1 MKAFLFFVFLISHI
15 LEQAKFG
22 VGYNLRMIRSSAAC
36 CSDSAIADLVLHHV
50 PQAQV
55 PLSFPHAGAR
65 GGGGLTFQLPLSNK
79 GEFAQLFHELET
91 RLEELHIGNYG
102 ISMTTMEDVF
112 LRLSNKD
119 HHDLYRSVGS
129 SSCMLPCN
137 NQQQQE
143 EMMPFSLIE
152 TQAPPPSFDSE
163 SHASITSSSQN
174 PSSHATAVH
183 FKSHQEQDHGLSAG
197 RTHRATQKTLAHDAT
212 VNDDDVHAVEMSS
225 YKTQSPSKKQQ
236 HTSSSFGRAFGQIFK
251 KRMLI
256 ARRDIKVLVTRHKG
270 LLTPQLVAHFY
281 MII

>member
-22 VGYNLRMIRSSAAC
+22 VGYNLSMIRSSAAC

-91 RLEELHIGNYG
+91 RLEELHIGKYG

-174 PSSHATAVH
+174 PSFHATAVH

-270 LLTPQLVAHFY
+270 LLTPQLVANFY